1 MTIEARSGWMVDV
14 CECPGDKTLHCTV
27 TFSPIT
33 CHSVT
38 AHTALAVLQGKYML
52 AHKLNDKFLAK
63 IESKMPSIERKELIS
78 RMCWQRSSINHPT
91 VPGNFE
97 MQNAMSN

>member
-1 MTIEARSGWMVDV
+1 MVDV

-38 AHTALAVLQGKYML
+38 AHMPLAVLQGKYML

-78 RMCWQRSSINHPT
+78 RMCWQRSAINHPT